1 MTKSEAIAYF
11 QGNVSALARAAGVH
25 QSTVYAWGEY
35 PPDSRQLR
43 LQHSTKGA
51 LKAEP
56 GCRERVL
63 GLTDP
68 AQKAA

>member
-1 MTKSEAIAYF
+1 MTKSDAIAYF

-25 QSTVYAWGEY
+25 QSTVYDWGEY

-43 LQHSTKGA
+43 LQRATKGR

-63 GLTDP
+63 GLGEAP
-68 AQKAA
+68 KAKA